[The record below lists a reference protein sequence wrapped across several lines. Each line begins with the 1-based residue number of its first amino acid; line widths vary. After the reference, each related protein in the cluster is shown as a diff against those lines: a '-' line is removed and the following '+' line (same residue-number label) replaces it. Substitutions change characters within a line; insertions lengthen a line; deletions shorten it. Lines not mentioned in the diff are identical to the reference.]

1 MAGWLVCWL
10 ADRRN
15 AGKFQFF
22 LISLYVDQ
30 ILKPLL
36 HLQHYQSN
44 INAFK
49 LEFSA
54 KAWFKVVDRSV
65 KIGEAI
71 VFLVDPY
78 Y

>member
-1 MAGWLVCWL
+1 MAGWL

-15 AGKFQFF
+15 VSKFQIFK
-22 LISLYVDQ
+22 ILYRSNFYTFAAFSKV
-30 ILKPLL
+30 IALL
-36 HLQHYQSN
+36 EYSN
-44 INAFK
+44 RNVFN
-49 LEFSA
+49 LLFSA
-54 KAWFKVVDRSV
+54 KICFKVVVGGV